1 MKSTLLKDIAHK
13 TSADLNKL
21 VADKQEALRVFRFG
35 TTGAKAKN
43 VKESRTIRRDI
54 ARILTAL
61 NSGKNEQKKI
71 EKKA

>member
-1 MKSTLLKDIAHK
+1 MKSSLLKDIPHK
-13 TSADLNKL
+13 TQADLTKL

-54 ARILTAL
+54 ARILTVL
-61 NSGKNEQKKI
+61 NASKKA
-71 EKKA
+71 EKKEEGK

>member
-1 MKSTLLKDIAHK
+1 MKSTLLKDIANK
-13 TSADLNKL
+13 TSADLAKL

-54 ARILTAL
+54 ARILTVMKAV
-61 NSGKNEQKKI
+61 
-71 EKKA
+71 KKA

>member
-13 TSADLNKL
+13 THADLAKL
-21 VADKQEALRVFRFG
+21 VADKQELLRLFRFG

-54 ARILTAL
+54 ARILTAI
-61 NSGKNEQKKI
+61 NKGKS
-71 EKKA
+71 EKSLQTK

>member
-13 TSADLNKL
+13 TPADLAKL
-21 VADKQEALRVFRFG
+21 VSDKQEALRVFRFG

-54 ARILTAL
+54 ARILTVL
-61 NSGKNEQKKI
+61 NANKKT
-71 EKKA
+71 EKKQDK